1 MGQAPP
7 AGRTE
12 VTPLD
17 TLVEIETP
25 EHIVFRHRVAGP
37 ARRLAAHLLDL
48 IICYGAVVAIAL
60 VIIFATA
67 GGGGAKSDDPDDMG
81 SGLKAGLGLVLVVLF
96 IAQWGYFF
104 AFEAWSG
111 RTPGKRALGLRV
123 LTVQGRPI
131 GVSAAALRNLVRA
144 ADALPV
150 GYLLGVLVMTM
161 SDRFQRLGDLV
172 AGTLVVVERAGLR
185 VARPLVLS
193 PPMRPQEAALLPEV
207 VTLDAD
213 ERAALELF
221 LRRRETLGLAREH
234 ELARMIVEPLARRF
248 QVHAPPG
255 AVEPPR
261 LLALLYHRAL
271 EGGRGEAPVS
281 SRSVPPRGLAR

>member
-12 VTPLD
+12 VLPLD

-37 ARRLAAHLLDL
+37 ARRMVAHVLDL
-48 IICYGAVVAIAL
+48 IICYGAVVVIAL
-60 VIIFATA
+60 IVVLATA
-67 GGGGAKSDDPDDMG
+67 SGAAASSKDPDDVG
-81 SGLKAGLGLVLVVLF
+81 GGLKAGLGVILVVLF
-96 IAQWGYFF
+96 VAQWGYFF
-104 AFEAWSG
+104 VFEAFSG

-123 LTVQGRPI
+123 LTTQGRPI
-131 GVSAAALRNLVRA
+131 GVAAAALRNLVRA

-172 AGTLVVVERAGLR
+172 AGTLVVVERSGLR

-193 PPMRPQEAALLPEV
+193 PPLRPHEMGALPEV
-207 VTLDAD
+207 VTLDAE
-213 ERAALELF
+213 ERVALELF
-221 LRRRETLGLAREH
+221 LRRRDTLGPAREH
-234 ELARMIVEPLARRF
+234 ELARMIVEPLAKRF
-248 QVHAPPG
+248 DVRAPPG
-255 AVEPPR
+255 AIDPPR

-281 SRSVPPRGLAR
+281 SRARGAVR

>member
-1 MGQAPP
+1 MP
-7 AGRTE
+7 
-12 VTPLD
+12 PLD

-37 ARRLAAHLLDL
+37 ARRLVAHVLDL
-48 IICYGAVVAIAL
+48 IICYGAVFVIAL
-60 VIIFATA
+60 IIIFATA
-67 GGGGAKSDDPDDMG
+67 SGGRASSDDEDAIG
-81 SGLKAGLGLVLVVLF
+81 GGLKAGLGIIFIVLF
-96 IAQWGYFF
+96 AAQWGYFF
-104 AFEAWSG
+104 VFEAWSG

-131 GVSAAALRNLVRA
+131 GVAAAALRNLVRA

-172 AGTLVVVERAGLR
+172 AGTLVVVERSNLR

-193 PPMRPQEAALLPEV
+193 PPMRPHEMGVLPEV

-221 LRRRETLGLAREH
+221 LRRRDTLGPAREH
-234 ELARMIVEPLARRF
+234 ELARMIAEPLARRF
-248 QVHAPPG
+248 EVHAKPG
-255 AVEPPR
+255 SVDPPR

-281 SRSVPPRGLAR
+281 SRTRGIPR